1 MRASHRTGF
10 KSLLLVLTVTALL
23 VGVGCYK
30 NKNALAP
37 RDAATIDRAL
47 AGDWQGKTPDGA
59 SARVVVRVLNDRDY
73 YVEWQGE
80 SDEKPA
86 RAIAY
91 IVDFAGAKFAHLR
104 DLNPDGTVADEHWL
118 MRVELA
124 GDKLIVRQLKE
135 EFFDGKAVDT
145 TEKLR
150 EVVRANVNNDAM
162 YDASEA
168 LTATR
173 QDAVAGQ

>member
-1 MRASHRTGF
+1 MGRERHTQF
-10 KSLLLVLTVTALL
+10 TTLFLVLTAAALL
-23 VGVGCYK
+23 VAVGCYK

-47 AGDWQGKTPDGA
+47 AGDWQGKMPDGA
-59 SARVVVRVLNDRDY
+59 TARVVVRVLNDRDY
-73 YVEWQGE
+73 YIEWQGE
-80 SDEKPA
+80 GDEKPA

-104 DLNPDGTVADEHWL
+104 DLNPDGTIADEHWL

-124 GDKLIVRQLKE
+124 DNKLIVRQLME
-135 EFFDGKAVDT
+135 EFFTGKTVDSADQ
-145 TEKLR
+145 LR

-162 YDASEA
+162 YDASET